1 MCRSPVFS
9 FVRTC
14 KGWFRPGETGKIQRL
29 PAPRK
34 RGGRRYVG
42 KAAIMSLYYVE
53 KLIYQLNRDPAV
65 RKRFLDDMDSVL
77 DDYDLSEE
85 ELAAIRDPDIGLL
98 YVLGVNGQL
107 LMHYAALRKYEWND
121 YIQAMKDG
129 LEEHGPVRAG
139 LYARTGGGA
148 V

>member
-1 MCRSPVFS
+1 
-9 FVRTC
+9 
-14 KGWFRPGETGKIQRL
+14 
-29 PAPRK
+29 
-34 RGGRRYVG
+34 
-42 KAAIMSLYYVE
+42 MSLYYVE